1 MVVSSLYQSNFAV
14 SQCYLS
20 QSGPL
25 SVICVNGAETVPVL
39 PVTPGQPVTQ
49 CYLSR
54 SGRGCTLLR
63 CTLTV
68 TIYYLKKVP
77 FKIPDGPFIDGHVSD
92 VQISVITSTRLFV
105 L

>member
-1 MVVSSLYQSNFAV
+1 MRLNVT
-14 SQCYLS
+14 
-20 QSGPL
+20 GPNL
-25 SVICVNGAETVPVL
+25 DLCVNGVETF
-39 PVTPGQPVTQ
+39 PVTPGRLAIQ

-54 SGRGCTLLR
+54 SGRGGTLLR